1 MTSVSARRMILL
13 LAACGGL
20 STTALAQTTT
30 PAPATNVQA
39 PDPQGVDPSSPMAP
53 LPDLGVAW
61 PDLGTPDIVEGVP
74 EMPAA
79 SSDLLEGDRRYSVTL
94 AGTEGLPDIVTQR
107 FDALSALKKSDGK
120 PANGAQINR
129 RAKDDVDTL
138 QVILRAAGYYDATID
153 SDVKPAGDRLAVTLT
168 VVPGKRFT
176 FDEIRVTGLEPT
188 DGNAPAFREEFGV
201 KPTAPVDADAVV
213 EGQVALR
220 EKLGREGFPFAKV
233 ADSDVVVDHA
243 TGTATL
249 DLKVDP
255 GTERRI
261 GKIVVRGK
269 NPPFDAAHAQVI
281 ARFKAGELYNQTM
294 IDDLRRAL
302 VATGLVSVVRIEPVA
317 VGTDIVDIDTT
328 LESAPARTV
337 AGEIGYGTGEGFR
350 IEASWQH
357 RNLIRPEGGVTFRG
371 VAGQREQSISS
382 LLRIGNFRRRDVVL
396 NGRFGFSRERLDAY
410 DAETIELA
418 ANLERQ
424 TNLVWQKKWTYSL
437 GFELLASR
445 ESDFVATLGRQQRRI
460 FFIAA
465 LPATLAYDGSDDLL
479 NPTRGFR
486 LSGRLSPEASFQGSP
501 FGYARAQI
509 DGSTYIPF
517 GKSLVMAGRARF
529 GFIAGAGQDR
539 IAPSRLFYAG
549 GGGSVRGFG
558 FQALGPL
565 NVLRE
570 PEGGRSLAEF
580 SLEARVRLPFF
591 GGNFGVVPFVDAG
604 NVYVA
609 SYPKFTD
616 LRVGAGLGFRY
627 YSNFGPIRIDL
638 GTPIGRRPGESP
650 VAVYVSLGQAF

>member
-1 MTSVSARRMILL
+1 MFLVSARRFFLF
-13 LAACGGL
+13 LALCGSL
-20 STTALAQTTT
+20 SSVARAQTL
-30 PAPATNVQA
+30 PPE
-39 PDPQGVDPSSPMAP
+39 PQGIDPSSPMAP
-53 LPDLGVAW
+53 LPELGVAW
-61 PDLGTPDIVEGVP
+61 PDLGTPDIVEGVAEEP
-74 EMPAA
+74 VA
-79 SSDLLEGDRRYSVTL
+79 SSEVMEGERRYSVTL
-94 AGTEGLPDIVTQR
+94 SGIEGLPDIVGQR
-107 FDALSALKKSDGK
+107 FDALSALKKSDDK
-120 PANGAQINR
+120 PANAAQINR
-129 RAKDDVDTL
+129 RAKDDVETL
-138 QVILRAAGYYDATID
+138 RVILRAAGFYDPTIET
-153 SDVKPAGDRLAVTLT
+153 DVKPAGDRLAVTLT
-168 VVPGKRFT
+168 VAPGPRYV
-176 FDEIRVTGLEPT
+176 FDDVRVTGLEPT
-188 DGNAPAFREEFGV
+188 DGKAPAFREEFGV
-201 KPTAPVDADAVV
+201 KPTEPVDADTVV

-233 ADSDVVVDHA
+233 ADSDVIVDHA
-243 TGTATL
+243 KRTATL

-261 GKIVVRGK
+261 GKIVVLGDD
-269 NPPFDAAHAQVI
+269 PPFDAAHTQVI

-317 VGTDIVDIDTT
+317 VGTDIVDINTT
-328 LESAPARTV
+328 MESAPPRTV

-357 RNLIRPEGGVTFRG
+357 RNLIRPEGAVTFRG
-371 VAGQREQSISS
+371 VAGQREQSIATI
-382 LLRIGNFRRRDVVL
+382 LRMGNFRRRDVVL
-396 NGRFGFSRERLDAY
+396 NGRFGFTRERLDAY

-424 TNLVWQKKWTYSL
+424 TNLIWQKKWTYSL

-445 ESDFVATLGRQQRRI
+445 ESDFVATAGREQTRT

-465 LPATLAYDGSDDLL
+465 LPGTLAYDGSDDLL
-479 NPTRGFR
+479 NPTRAFR

-501 FGYARAQI
+501 FGYVRAQI
-509 DGSTYIPF
+509 DGSAYVPLGST
-517 GKSLVMAGRARF
+517 LVMAGRARF
-529 GFIAGAGQDR
+529 GFIAGAQQDR

-558 FQALGPL
+558 YQELGPR
-565 NVLRE
+565 NVIGE

-591 GGNFGVVPFVDAG
+591 GGNFGVVPFVDVG
-604 NVYVA
+604 NVYPT
-609 SYPKFTD
+609 SLPKFTD